1 MLALRGGHNAGQ
13 TRIAGWL
20 TKLGLAAGEE
30 FLAFLI
36 WFADGPPGDP
46 DMSEPTAVPQALRSY
61 QLSDN
66 LAADSGAVFLTG
78 TQALVRLLLMQKKR
92 DERAG
97 LKTAGFVSG
106 YRGSPLGMVDQQLW
120 KAKKFLAQAQ
130 VEFLPAINEDLAATA
145 VLGTQRVA
153 LDPER
158 RVEGVFA
165 MWYGKGPGVDRS
177 GDALKHGNVYGSSH
191 QGGVLVVCGDDHGC
205 VSSSM
210 PHQSDLAAQAW
221 FMPVLHPGNVAEY
234 LAFGLYGWAL
244 SRFSGNWVAF
254 KAISEVVESGMTV
267 DLDAVPLQFEHP
279 VDFVPATNLH
289 IRQTD
294 LPSLDLESRLAHKLA
309 AVRAFAKL
317 NSLDKHIV
325 SSPSAQLGIVTVGKA
340 HFDFLEVLR
349 RLDLDPNA
357 LAAAGVRVYKVGL
370 VYPLEPTRIAE
381 FAQGLT
387 DLLVIE
393 EKAPVVERQI
403 KEMLFHLP
411 AFQRPRVVG
420 KTDEHGNALLS
431 ELGELRPS
439 RIMAV
444 VAEWLARLNPALDR
458 RHLVVDFTA
467 PCVLSNAADAT
478 RRLPYFCSGCPHNTS
493 TRLPEGSR
501 ALAGIGCHFM
511 ANWMERSTSG
521 LVQMGAEGVDWA
533 GMSRFTN
540 APHVFQNLGD
550 GTYYHSGYLAIRQAI
565 AAKTNITY
573 KILYNDAVA
582 MTGGQPV
589 DGQTSVPQIARQI
602 EAEGIRRLAIVS
614 DEIDKYDDHRA
625 LFPPGTT
632 FHDRLEMDAVQ
643 RELRE
648 VKGVSALIYDQTC
661 AAEKRRRRKKN
672 PPAGRAAPTK
682 GGAPLGGAGA
692 AGDVGGQPYFAD
704 PPRRIFI
711 NEAVCEGCGDCGQ
724 ASNCL
729 SVVPVETDFGRKR
742 AIEQTSCNKDFS
754 CINGFCPSFVSVDGA
769 VLKKAGKAK
778 FSSADIERELT
789 VIGEPAPWN
798 WTGPFDMLVTGVGG
812 TGVVTVGAL
821 ITMAAHLERKQ
832 ASVLD
837 FMGFAQKGGSVLSF
851 VRVAP
856 TADLLNQVRIDT
868 QQADVLLACDLVVGA
883 SNDAL
888 QTVKPGRTVIL
899 ANTHELPTAAFVR
912 NPDATLHA
920 GELLEKMKFAV
931 GVDGQLSTLDAQGIA
946 QRLLGDTMP
955 SNIIM
960 LGACWQAGLV
970 PVSMPAL
977 MRAIELNNV
986 AVEANKTAFAL
997 GRLAYAAP
1005 AAIGRLGGEQKML
1018 LNFTSDKLDGE
1029 DGLIARRKRHLT
1041 GYQNAALA
1049 ARYEALVLRVRTA
1062 ESALGGER
1070 LTRAVARYYAKLL
1083 SYKDE
1088 YEVARLYTDGNFETA
1103 LKAQFENWEGLRF
1116 HMAPP
1121 LLTKAGSDGRVK
1133 KLVIGGWLW
1142 KGLAVLARFKSLR
1155 GGPLD
1160 LFGYTAERRMER
1172 QLIADYE
1179 QLIEQL
1185 LQGLQP
1191 ERLELALQ
1199 LARLPERIRG
1209 YGHVKEAHVEQVRQ
1223 QWQQMLVSYQAPVQ
1237 QPVQEAVS
1245 A

>member
-1 MLALRGGHNAGQ
+1 
-13 TRIAGWL
+13 
-20 TKLGLAAGEE
+20 
-30 FLAFLI
+30 
-36 WFADGPPGDP
+36 
-46 DMSEPTAVPQALRSY
+46 MSEALQPTLRSY

-66 LAADSGAVFLTG
+66 LAAQSGAVFLTG
-78 TQALVRLLLMQKKR
+78 TQALVRLLISQKR
-92 DERAG
+92 LDERVG

-120 KAKKFLAQAQ
+120 KAKKFLQEAQ

-145 VLGTQRVA
+145 CLGTQRVA
-153 LDPER
+153 LDPQR
-158 RVEGVFA
+158 RVEGVFS

-177 GDALKHGNVYGSSH
+177 GDALKHGNVYGSSP

-210 PHQSDLAAQAW
+210 PHQSDLALQAW
-221 FMPVLHPGNVAEY
+221 FMPVLHPANVAEY
-234 LAFGLYGWAL
+234 LEFGLYGWAL
-244 SRFSGNWVAF
+244 SRFSGNWVGF

-267 DLDAVPLQFEHP
+267 DLDAVPLDFEHP
-279 VDFVPATNLH
+279 VDFTPATHLH

-317 NSLDKHIV
+317 NSVDKHIV
-325 SSPSAQLGIVTVGKA
+325 SSPAATLGIVTVGKA
-340 HFDFLEVLR
+340 HFDFMEVLR

-370 VYPLEPTRIAE
+370 VFPLEPTRIGE
-381 FAQGLT
+381 FTQGLT

-403 KEMLFHLP
+403 KEQLFHRP
-411 AFQRPRVVG
+411 AFQRPKVVG
-420 KTDEHGNALLS
+420 KTDEHGAPLLS

-478 RRLPYFCSGCPHNTS
+478 KRLPYFCSGCPHNTS
-493 TRLPEGSR
+493 TKLPEGSR

-511 ANWMERSTSG
+511 ANWMDRDTSG

-533 GMSRFTN
+533 AMSRFTD

-565 AAKTNITY
+565 AAKANITY

-589 DGQTSVPQIARQI
+589 DGSTSVPQIARQV
-602 EAEGIRRLAIVS
+602 EAEGVKRLVIVS
-614 DEIDKYDDHRA
+614 DEADKYDEHRA
-625 LFPPGTT
+625 LFPPATT
-632 FHDRLEMDAVQ
+632 FHDRSELDTVQ
-643 RELRE
+643 RQLRDI
-648 VKGVSALIYDQTC
+648 KGVTALIYDQTC
-661 AAEKRRRRKKN
+661 AAEKRRRRKK
-672 PPAGRAAPTK
+672 K
-682 GGAPLGGAGA
+682 E
-692 AGDVGGQPYFAD
+692 FAD

-711 NEAVCEGCGDCGQ
+711 NEQVCEGCGDCGQ

-754 CINGFCPSFVSVDGA
+754 CVNGFCPSFVSVDGA
-769 VLKKAGKAK
+769 VLKKQQSAK
-778 FSSADIERELT
+778 FGPADIDRELAA
-789 VIGEPAPWN
+789 IGEPEPWR

-821 ITMAAHLERKQ
+821 ITMAAHLEHKH

-856 TADLLNQVRIDT
+856 SADLLNQVRIDT
-868 QQADVLLACDLVVGA
+868 QQADVLLACDMVVGA
-883 SNDAL
+883 SLDAL
-888 QTVKPGRTVIL
+888 QTVKPGRTAIL
-899 ANTHELPTAAFVR
+899 ANTHEMPTAAFVR
-912 NPDATLHA
+912 NPDANLHA
-920 GELLEKMKFAV
+920 AELLDKMKFAV
-931 GVDGQLSTLDAQGIA
+931 GPQGKLSTIDAQAIA
-946 QRLLGDTMP
+946 QQLLGDTMP

-970 PVSMPAL
+970 PVSHAAL

-986 AVEANKTAFAL
+986 AVAANKTAFAL

-1005 AAIGRLGGEQKML
+1005 AAIGRLGGGVQKIL
-1018 LNFTSDKLDGE
+1018 LSLSSDKLDGE

-1049 ARYEALVLRVRTA
+1049 SRYEALVQRVRQA
-1062 ESALGGER
+1062 EAPLGSER
-1070 LTRAVARYYAKLL
+1070 LTKAVARYYAKLL
-1083 SYKDE
+1083 TYKDE
-1088 YEVARLYTDGNFETA
+1088 YEVARLYTDGQFEAA
-1103 LKAQFENWEGLRF
+1103 LKSQFDHWDGLRF

-1121 LLTKAGSDGRVK
+1121 LLSKPGADGRIK
-1133 KLVIGGWLW
+1133 KMVLGSWVWRGLRVLKHF
-1142 KGLAVLARFKSLR
+1142 KGLR
-1155 GGPLD
+1155 GTPLD
-1160 LFGYTAERRMER
+1160 LFGHSAERRMER
-1172 QLIADYE
+1172 ALIQEYE
-1179 QLIEQL
+1179 ALVDTL
-1185 LQGLQP
+1185 LSKLTP
-1191 ERLELALQ
+1191 DTLELAIQ

-1209 YGHVKEAHVEQVRQ
+1209 YGPVKEANVVAVRK
-1223 QWQQMLVSYQAPVQ
+1223 QWSDMLARYGAK
-1237 QPVQEAVS
+1237 EAV
-1245 A
+1245 AA

>member
-1 MLALRGGHNAGQ
+1 MSDS
-13 TRIAGWL
+13 L
-20 TKLGLAAGEE
+20 T
-30 FLAFLI
+30 
-36 WFADGPPGDP
+36 
-46 DMSEPTAVPQALRSY
+46 LRSY
-61 QLSDN
+61 QLTDN
-66 LAADSGAVFLTG
+66 LAADQGAVFLTG
-78 TQALVRLLLMQKKR
+78 TQALVRLLIMQKR
-92 DERAG
+92 LDERAG

-120 KAKKFLAQAQ
+120 KAKQFLAQAQ

-145 VLGTQRVA
+145 CLGTQRLA
-153 LDPER
+153 LDAQR
-158 RVEGVFA
+158 RVEGVYA

-177 GDALKHGNVYGSSH
+177 GDALKHGNVYGSSP

-210 PHQSDLAAQAW
+210 PHQSDLALQAW
-221 FMPVLHPGNVAEY
+221 FMPVLHPANVAEY
-234 LAFGLYGWAL
+234 LEFGLYGWAL
-244 SRFSGNWVAF
+244 SRFSGNWVGF

-267 DLDAVPLQFEHP
+267 DLDRVPLDFEHP
-279 VDFVPATNLH
+279 VDFTAATNLH
-289 IRQTD
+289 IRSVD

-317 NSLDKHIV
+317 NSVDKHIV
-325 SSPSAQLGIVTVGKA
+325 SSPAATLGIVTVGKA
-340 HFDFLEVLR
+340 HFDFMEVLR

-370 VYPLEPTRIAE
+370 VYPLEPTRIIE
-381 FAQGLT
+381 FSQGLT
-387 DLLVIE
+387 DVLVIE

-403 KEMLFHLP
+403 KELLFHRP
-411 AFQRPRVVG
+411 AFQRPCVVG
-420 KTDEHGNALLS
+420 KTDERGDTLLS
-431 ELGELRPS
+431 DLGELRPS

-444 VAEWLARLNPALDR
+444 VAQWLARLNPALDR

-478 RRLPYFCSGCPHNTS
+478 KRLPYFCSGCPHNTS
-493 TRLPEGSR
+493 TKLPEGSR

-533 GMSRFTN
+533 AMSRFTD

-565 AAKTNITY
+565 AAKTNVTY

-589 DGQTSVPQIARQI
+589 DGSTSVPQIARQI
-602 EAEGIRRLAIVS
+602 EAEGVKRLAIVS
-614 DEIDKYDDHRA
+614 DEIEKYDDARA

-632 FHDRLEMDAVQ
+632 FHDRLELDAVQ
-643 RELRE
+643 REMRDI
-648 VKGVSALIYDQTC
+648 KGVTALIYDQTC
-661 AAEKRRRRKKN
+661 AAEKRRRRKK
-672 PPAGRAAPTK
+672 K
-682 GGAPLGGAGA
+682 E
-692 AGDVGGQPYFAD
+692 FAD

-711 NEAVCEGCGDCGQ
+711 NEQVCEGCGDCGQ

-754 CINGFCPSFVSVDGA
+754 CVNGFCPSFVSVDGA
-769 VLKKAGKAK
+769 VLKKKVGAS
-778 FSSADIERELT
+778 FTPADIDRELAA
-789 VIGEPAPWN
+789 VGEPAAWQ

-856 TADLLNQVRIDT
+856 SADLLNQVRIDT
-868 QQADVLLACDLVVGA
+868 QQADVLLACDMVVGA
-883 SNDAL
+883 SQDAL

-931 GVDGQLSTLDAQGIA
+931 GPEGKLSTLDAQGIA

-970 PVSMPAL
+970 PVSHAAL

-986 AVEANKTAFAL
+986 AVPANKTAFAL

-1005 AAIGRLGGEQKML
+1005 AAIARLGGEQKVL
-1018 LNFTSDKLDGE
+1018 LNFSSDKLDGD
-1029 DGLIARRKRHLT
+1029 DGLIARRVKHLT
-1041 GYQNAALA
+1041 GYQNAAYA
-1049 ARYEALVLRVRTA
+1049 QRYANLVQRVRDA
-1062 ESALGGER
+1062 ERTLGDAGKPER
-1070 LTRAVARYYAKLL
+1070 LSKAVARYAAKLMA
-1083 SYKDE
+1083 YKDE
-1088 YEVARLYTDGNFETA
+1088 YEVARLYTDGQFEAA
-1103 LKAQFENWEGLRF
+1103 LKGQFDRWEGLRF

-1121 LLTKAGSDGRVK
+1121 LLSNPGADGRVK

-1142 KGLAVLARFKSLR
+1142 NGLRVLAHFKGLR
-1155 GGPLD
+1155 GTALD
-1160 LFGYTAERRMER
+1160 VFGYSAERRGER
-1172 QLIADYE
+1172 QLVADYE
-1179 QLIEQL
+1179 TLIDQL
-1185 LQGLQP
+1185 LQGLTAQ
-1191 ERLELALQ
+1191 RLELAVQ

-1209 YGHVKEAHVEQVRQ
+1209 YGHVKHANVVAVRQ
-1223 QWQQMLVSYQAPVQ
+1223 QWAEMLARYKSSTAAAPEPQ
-1237 QPVQEAVS
+1237 TAPLAEHP
-1245 A
+1245 